1 VKVSILR
8 GGGLAG
14 ITTRT
19 EVASAELPA
28 DAARTLEQHAEAV
41 APAPPPRERHP
52 DEMLYT
58 VRVEHDGESR
68 EAHYTD
74 STLPDEVRSLI
85 SWADK
90 RPERREDIVR
100 G

>member
-28 DAARTLEQHAEAV
+28 DAARALERHADAV

-58 VRVEHDGESR
+58 VRVERQGTSH

-85 SWADK
+85 AWADQ

>member
-28 DAARTLEQHAEAV
+28 DAARTLEQHAAAV
-41 APAPPPRERHP
+41 TPAPPPRERHP

-58 VRVEHDGESR
+58 VRVERDGGTH
-68 EAHYTD
+68 EAHYTEG
-74 STLPDEVRSLI
+74 TLPDDVRSLI
-85 SWADK
+85 AWADQ

-100 G
+100 R